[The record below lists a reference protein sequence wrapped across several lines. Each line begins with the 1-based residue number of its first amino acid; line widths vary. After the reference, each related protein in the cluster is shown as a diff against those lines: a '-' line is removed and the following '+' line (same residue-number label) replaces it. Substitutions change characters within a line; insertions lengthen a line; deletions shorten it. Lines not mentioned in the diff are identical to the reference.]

1 MQQSNAVIELD
12 ALLTKSDPDSMN
24 WCEYAYEDGEELLS
38 RLNAEDR
45 AVLFRSAK
53 TKPASWRGCLVSIL
67 HPSKVDESEVLI
79 GALSDMDAN
88 VVGEALLRLYFFC
101 GFNRSAILKRS
112 APRPLTRLKQLPR
125 LARQFRRKPKQV
137 VQLPG
142 AFAAA
147 PINVF
152 PVADPQQ
159 GFELGECV
167 FEEVRRVFV
176 GASGGGYRRARPG
189 YSLGSHFC
197 AFLPR

>member
-101 GFNRSAILKRS
+101 GFNRSAKGVFEDARIRVALFWDRV
-112 APRPLTRLKQLPR
+112 RLDQSVVERIEQLSQKNSY
-125 LARQFRRKPKQV
+125 LA
-137 VQLPG
+137 
-142 AFAAA
+142 AYW
-147 PINVF
+147 NVF
-152 PVADPQQ
+152 SEAA
-159 GFELGECV
+159 GARE
-167 FEEVRRVFV
+167 RR
-176 GASGGGYRRARPG
+176 P
-189 YSLGSHFC
+189 
-197 AFLPR
+197 

>member
-1 MQQSNAVIELD
+1 M
-12 ALLTKSDPDSMN
+12 
-24 WCEYAYEDGEELLS
+24 
-38 RLNAEDR
+38 
-45 AVLFRSAK
+45 
-53 TKPASWRGCLVSIL
+53 
-67 HPSKVDESEVLI
+67 
-79 GALSDMDAN
+79 
-88 VVGEALLRLYFFC
+88 
-101 GFNRSAILKRS
+101 AILKRS

-142 AFAAA
+142 AFTAA
-147 PINVF
+147 PIDVF

-197 AFLPR
+197 AVPSKVVARLWLDGWGARNTLAVAF